1 MNAIITDMCAR
12 VFPVTVAATDS
23 DAAIREIA
31 YQHRDILG
39 HCGMPS
45 SCTSEHFLDDLRG
58 MEPQWQENI
67 RIQTWWATLGPWESD
82 DRMARALIADPSRAT
97 APFTGVFLNV
107 CAEQLAFPCRSLESE
122 QLAEDVYGRIRD
134 GLTDFTQETTE
145 RFSRDWV
152 DGQRMRMPPLSDV
165 IPGLKYC
172 EWAASED
179 DDFGQL
185 RLYLFDNA

>member
-1 MNAIITDMCAR
+1 MGFGRSWTAGAGRGPREGNLDAFRGFSRPCSAHDEMNAIITDMCAR

-82 DRMARALIADPSRAT
+82 DRMARARDEHRT
-97 APFTGVFLNV
+97 HNPF
-107 CAEQLAFPCRSLESE
+107 
-122 QLAEDVYGRIRD
+122 
-134 GLTDFTQETTE
+134 
-145 RFSRDWV
+145 
-152 DGQRMRMPPLSDV
+152 
-165 IPGLKYC
+165 
-172 EWAASED
+172 
-179 DDFGQL
+179 
-185 RLYLFDNA
+185 